1 MKAALAETQKL
12 EMLDLS
18 GCALRAD
25 EFANESGRA
34 ELWLQRGARGKMPW
48 DLGFVG
54 RRPPGTTADEL
65 EATCSGG
72 YVWGWRGCFF

>member
-34 ELWLQRGARGKMPW
+34 EFWLQRGARGKMPW
-48 DLGFVG
+48 DLG
-54 RRPPGTTADEL
+54 
-65 EATCSGG
+65 
-72 YVWGWRGCFF
+72 WRGCFFQTRGAVGREQIL